1 MANNKQIFSTIT
13 GDGQLELTI
22 QNVAMPEPEPHE
34 VVVRMEAAPINPSD
48 MFPLFGM
55 ANVSAGALEADGD
68 GVKFV
73 APVPPEMMR
82 AMKSRLDQTLPV
94 GNEGAGTVVATGDSE
109 EARALDGKLVAM
121 LPRAAYA
128 QYVCVPAQ
136 MCLPHHDG
144 TTALQAASSF
154 VNPLTALG
162 FLETMRLDGHTAI
175 IHTAAA
181 SNLGQM
187 LVKLCRNENVP
198 LVNIVRKS
206 EQVDILKALGAEH
219 IVNSSDDDFAEQLV
233 AAIDATGATLAYDAT
248 GGGTLADTILGAME
262 RSLSKAAS
270 GLNTYGSDTFKQV
283 YLYGGLDL
291 TPTQLKRGYGMS
303 WGIGG
308 WLMPLLLARVGAERA
323 AEMRARVAEELTT
336 TFASSYTAE
345 ISLTDAISPDFIAR
359 YLPKKTGEK
368 YIINPQKDA

>member
-1 MANNKQIFSTIT
+1 
-13 GDGQLELTI
+13 
-22 QNVAMPEPEPHE
+22 
-34 VVVRMEAAPINPSD
+34 
-48 MFPLFGM
+48 
-55 ANVSAGALEADGD
+55 
-68 GVKFV
+68 
-73 APVPPEMMR
+73 
-82 AMKSRLDQTLPV
+82 
-94 GNEGAGTVVATGDSE
+94 
-109 EARALDGKLVAM
+109 
-121 LPRAAYA
+121 
-128 QYVCVPAQ
+128 
-136 MCLPHHDG
+136 
-144 TTALQAASSF
+144 
-154 VNPLTALG
+154 
-162 FLETMRLDGHTAI
+162 
-175 IHTAAA
+175 
-181 SNLGQM
+181 M

-368 YIINPQKDA
+368 YIINPQKDT

>member
-1 MANNKQIFSTIT
+1 MVTPPLSIT
-13 GDGQLELTI
+13 
-22 QNVAMPEPEPHE
+22 
-34 VVVRMEAAPINPSD
+34 
-48 MFPLFGM
+48 
-55 ANVSAGALEADGD
+55 
-68 GVKFV
+68 
-73 APVPPEMMR
+73 
-82 AMKSRLDQTLPV
+82 
-94 GNEGAGTVVATGDSE
+94 
-109 EARALDGKLVAM
+109 
-121 LPRAAYA
+121 
-128 QYVCVPAQ
+128 
-136 MCLPHHDG
+136 
-144 TTALQAASSF
+144 
-154 VNPLTALG
+154 
-162 FLETMRLDGHTAI
+162 
-175 IHTAAA
+175 AA

-219 IVNSSDDDFAEQLV
+219 IVNSSENDFVEQLV

-323 AEMRARVAEELTT
+323 AEMRPCGGIDHHFRQQLYGGDFADRCHFARFYCALFAQENRRKIHHQSAKRRLSDKIACQRPISVVLGAYFAGVCHVA
-336 TFASSYTAE
+336 
-345 ISLTDAISPDFIAR
+345 
-359 YLPKKTGEK
+359 
-368 YIINPQKDA
+368 